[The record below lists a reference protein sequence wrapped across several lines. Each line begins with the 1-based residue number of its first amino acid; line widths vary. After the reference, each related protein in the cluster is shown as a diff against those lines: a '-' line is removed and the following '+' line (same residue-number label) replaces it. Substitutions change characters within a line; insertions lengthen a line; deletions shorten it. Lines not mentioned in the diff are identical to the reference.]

1 MSKVKKGKRVAAA
14 AMAVALSMATV
25 TTGVLPNS
33 GILVRA
39 DETNKKLADS
49 SVDGFYYQ
57 NDQYGDVQCT
67 TDRTYVYTSYDEAVK
82 NIGTMAKKIYL
93 EDKFET
99 K

>member
-1 MSKVKKGKRVAAA
+1 MSKVKKGKRVIAA

-39 DETNKKLADS
+39 AETNKKLADS

-57 NDQYGDVQCT
+57 NDQCIYIIS
-67 TDRTYVYTSYDEAVK
+67 RIELMYTHLMMKQSKILELWQ
-82 NIGTMAKKIYL
+82 KKFIWKINMINL
-93 EDKFET
+93 Q
-99 K
+99 